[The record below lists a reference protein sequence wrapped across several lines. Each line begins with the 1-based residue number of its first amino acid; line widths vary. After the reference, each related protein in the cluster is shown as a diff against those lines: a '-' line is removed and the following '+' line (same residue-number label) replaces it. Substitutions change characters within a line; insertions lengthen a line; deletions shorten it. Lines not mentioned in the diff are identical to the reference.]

1 MKEDESHFF
10 DETSDLAGDLQDFRF
25 RPGQVE
31 MASFVSNAIRRSR
44 HAIIEAGTGTGKT
57 FAYLMPV
64 LRSKKKVI
72 ISTGTKNLQDQLFS
86 KDIPL
91 ANKQFGVKVAI
102 LKGRAN
108 YLCRDRLFKNIKM
121 IGQEHAATVL
131 QALSE
136 VQDWAT
142 RTRTGDLTELLDPSE
157 MNPVVPM
164 VTSTTDNCLG
174 QDCDYYDSC
183 PVYIARRRAQEADL
197 VVVNHHL
204 LLADLGLKELDVAQ
218 LLPSAEVVVV
228 DEAHQLPDIA
238 RQFFG
243 ERFSSRQLRELSG
256 DTKREQLL
264 VSNDD
269 PGLIECC
276 HMLELATGRL
286 TQSFALAVGELERKL
301 DDSSVQEVIEEID
314 LLLSDLVRFLKLAA
328 ERSVGLEHCYTRVL
342 SLVDVFAT
350 MTSIGGNEAHA
361 HWIEMMGSHPRYS
374 GFVIQR
380 APVQVSEEL
389 APIIEKSSQS
399 WLFVSATL
407 TVNKSFEHYKSAI
420 GLKNI
425 DECRLESPFDFASQ
439 VLSFVPLGLPAAGT
453 DQHTQALLT
462 EVLPLV
468 RQHSGRSFML
478 FTSHRA
484 LQLASR
490 LLQHEHDLTF
500 LTQGSMPKKALL
512 QKFTQLPR
520 CILLATQSFW
530 EGVDVRGADLRL
542 LVIDKLPFSS
552 PDNAIFRAQSKA
564 VEEQGDNAFRTLAL
578 PEAAITLKQGFGRLI
593 RQETDS
599 GLFVLGDSRIIE
611 KNYGGVLRA
620 SLPEMQWTSSPDE
633 AQRFLEKIDNASTQ

>member
-1 MKEDESHFF
+1 LKEDDSHFF
-10 DETSDLAGDLQDFRF
+10 DETSHLAADLQDFRF

-91 ANKQFGVKVAI
+91 VNNQFGVKVAI

-108 YLCRDRLFKNIKM
+108 YLCRDRLLKNIKM
-121 IGQEHAATVL
+121 IGHEHDATVL
-131 QALSE
+131 QGLSE
-136 VQDWAT
+136 VQQWSA
-142 RTRTGDLTELLDPSE
+142 RTRTGDLTELIDHSE
-157 MNPVVPM
+157 MNSIVPM

-174 QDCDYYDSC
+174 QDCDHYDNC
-183 PVYIARRRAQEADL
+183 PVYVARRRAQEADL

-204 LLADLGLKELDVAQ
+204 LLADIGLKELDVAQ

-228 DEAHQLPDIA
+228 DEAHQLPDVA

-243 ERFSSRQLRELSG
+243 ERLSSRQLRELSG
-256 DTKREQLL
+256 DTKREQLV

-269 PGLIECC
+269 PGLVECC
-276 HMLELATGRL
+276 DMLESAIGRL
-286 TQSFALAVGELERKL
+286 TQSFAQVSGDLERKL
-301 DDSSVQEVIEEID
+301 ADGAVQEIIEEID
-314 LLLSDLVRFLKLAA
+314 LLLSDLVRFLKTASQ
-328 ERSVGLEHCYTRVL
+328 RSVGLEHCYARVL
-342 SLVDVFAT
+342 NLVDVFAT
-350 MTSIGGNEAHA
+350 MTSVGGNEAYA
-361 HWIEMMGSHPRYS
+361 HWIEMTGSPSKYS

-380 APVQVSEEL
+380 APVQASQEL
-389 APIIEKSSQS
+389 APIIEKTSQS

-420 GLKNI
+420 GLQDV
-425 DECRLESPFDFASQ
+425 DECRLQSPFDFVSQ
-439 VLSFVPLGLPAAGT
+439 VLSFVPLGLPAIGT
-453 DQHTQALLT
+453 DEHTQALLRR
-462 EVLPLV
+462 VLPLI

-500 LTQGSMPKKALL
+500 LTQGSMPKKVLL
-512 QKFTQLPR
+512 QKFTELPK

-552 PDNAIFRAQSKA
+552 PDNAIFKAQSKA
-564 VEEQGDNAFRTLAL
+564 VEAQGDNAFRSLAL

-593 RQETDS
+593 RQETDA
-599 GLFVLGDSRIIE
+599 GLFVLGDARIIE
-611 KNYGGVLRA
+611 KSYGGVLRA
-620 SLPEMQWTSSPDE
+620 SLPEMKWTSSFDE
-633 AQRFLEKIDNASTQ
+633 AQEFLGKISITSSK